1 MKFQCLRAA
10 AILLALL
17 LLLLLGGCRRTKP
30 PALEEIYDTAVEL
43 IERSYA
49 VNDLVF
55 GHGLPVWETDSAYA
69 ELKHIYTKKPVYE
82 NVTKYASV
90 VTVSQIKNIMAQ
102 VYSEDYLESLFA
114 TMFDGYAYEEGVM
127 VAQIKEDALGLY
139 QSRTYEPLVTN
150 QRIYDYA
157 TMRVVNGDEQTAVI
171 LIDTHLEHEQTTLQV
186 ELVLVK
192 ENGEWRL
199 DTPTY

>member
-1 MKFQCLRAA
+1 M
-10 AILLALL
+10 LLAVLM
-17 LLLLLGGCRRTKP
+17 LLLLGGCRRTKP

-55 GHGLPVWETDSAYA
+55 GHGLPVWETESAYA

-82 NVTKYASV
+82 NVTAYASV

-102 VYSEDYLESLFA
+102 VYSQDYLESLFA

-139 QSRTYEPLVTN
+139 QCRTYAPLVTN

-157 TMRVVNGDEQTAVI
+157 TMRVVTGDDRTAVI
-171 LIDTHLEHEQTTLQV
+171 RLDSHLENETTTLVV
-186 ELVLVK
+186 ELVLVL
-192 ENGEWRL
+192 EDGEWRL